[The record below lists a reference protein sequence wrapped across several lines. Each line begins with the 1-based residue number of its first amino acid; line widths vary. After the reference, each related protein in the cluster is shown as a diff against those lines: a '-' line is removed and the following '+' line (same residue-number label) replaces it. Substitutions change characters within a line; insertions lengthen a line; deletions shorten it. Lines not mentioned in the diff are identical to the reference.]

1 MKSHPPES
9 LPYEQGSAA
18 VVMKS
23 ASGQSGASDSL
34 TDTAVTDTAVTDTAV
49 TDTAVTALDSASV
62 EELTNRLPT
71 SELIRIIKGALE
83 CGKRNLPFTQT
94 DLLRA
99 MTIPPPAMSGGS
111 GASPELGGRAPRR

>member
-1 MKSHPPES
+1 MDNAI
-9 LPYEQGSAA
+9 L
-18 VVMKS
+18 
-23 ASGQSGASDSL
+23 
-34 TDTAVTDTAVTDTAV
+34 
-49 TDTAVTALDSASV
+49 

-99 MTIPPPAMSGGS
+99 MTFPPPAMG
-111 GASPELGGRAPRR
+111 GASPEFGGRAPRR